1 MSPTKVTQGTLPNG
15 DVVPV
20 IPVERVRET
29 AEMKRLRDS
38 AERAGA
44 EAAAQALAQGIPITI
59 MRDGVLIQI
68 NPDRTETV
76 IEEQQ

>member
-1 MSPTKVTQGTLPNG
+1 MSPNKITQVTLPNG

-20 IPVERVRET
+20 VYVEPGKES
-29 AEMKRLRDS
+29 AEAKRLRAS
-38 AERAGA
+38 AEKAGA
-44 EAAAQALAQGIPITI
+44 QAAARALAEGIPITV

-76 IEEQQ
+76 VEVLR